1 MNLRRGV
8 TFALGSVLLVSGA
21 QLGMR
26 WSMTRL
32 PLPTQWL
39 DALGNGSIDLLA
51 IGVVCAAIL
60 AYALSMLCWL
70 LALRDVPL
78 GRAYSLLSISY
89 ALVYLLAA
97 GLPVF
102 HEQFSASKTLGV
114 TLVILGVITI
124 NSQRSSS
131 KRSSATRSRN
141 SA

>member
-1 MNLRRGV
+1 MSLRRGF
-8 TFALGSVLLVSGA
+8 TFACSSVLLVSGA

-32 PLPTQWL
+32 PEPTQWL
-39 DALGNGSIDLLA
+39 EAISQGDVSISALA
-51 IGVVCAAIL
+51 VVFAAIM

-70 LALRDVPL
+70 LALRDLPL

-97 GLPVF
+97 SLPIF
-102 HEQFSASKTLGV
+102 HESFTLSKTLGV
-114 TLVILGVITI
+114 ALVILGVLTI
-124 NSQRSSS
+124 NSRRTPS
-131 KRSSATRSRN
+131 SRN

>member
-1 MNLRRGV
+1 MSLRRGWV
-8 TFALGSVLLVSGA
+8 FAMGSVVLVSGA

-32 PLPTQWL
+32 PEPAQWL
-39 DALGNGSIDLLA
+39 AAINQGDVSLTALG
-51 IGVVCAAIL
+51 VVLAAIM

-97 GLPVF
+97 SLPMF
-102 HEQFSASKTLGV
+102 NESFTLSKTLGV
-114 TLVILGVITI
+114 TLVILGVLTI
-124 NSQRSSS
+124 NSRRTPS
-131 KRSSATRSRN
+131 SRN
-141 SA
+141 CA

>member
-1 MNLRRGV
+1 MSRARG
-8 TFALGSVLLVSGA
+8 FALALGSVGLVSAA

-32 PLPTQWL
+32 PLPHEWL
-39 DALGNGSIDLLA
+39 NAQIDLAALRVVFLA
-51 IGVVCAAIL
+51 IC

-70 LALRDVPL
+70 VALKHLPL

-102 HEQFSASKTLGV
+102 NEHFSLSKTLGV
-114 TLVILGVITI
+114 AFVILGVLVI
-124 NSQRSSS
+124 NSRRARSTSP
-131 KRSSATRSRN
+131 RN
-141 SA
+141 AP